1 MNNGNKKTK
10 ITKLFKK
17 SFFEPSE
24 LSQAWSENRP
34 LRYEDSEIGLDT
46 WITDID
52 RMSGNQISDDEKIN
66 ILKGKV
72 DSTILEKI
80 GDWNNF
86 LEVVP
91 RSAEVK
97 KTWVSKNLGQ
107 SFFDFKKFFEE
118 NKIDNLQSAKEKIK
132 ISDYLPKEKEIFP
145 QIGEKS
151 KEMDTSFFESIKE
164 KVFGKDPKKD
174 IFSEEDKNI
183 TSYSNDDDFYHK
195 VLDGLG
201 APITKNNMLFFY
213 AWRQSEGGRASY
225 NPFNTTMTADGATN
239 YNHVGVKNYVSR
251 EQGILSTIKTLKLG
265 YYTEIVDC
273 LRRSADPKETAQ
285 ALKNSPWGTG
295 ALALK
300 VIDGYNQGAK
310 PRPSTIAVG

>member
-1 MNNGNKKTK
+1 MNNGNKKIK

-17 SFFEPSE
+17 SFLEPSE
-24 LSQAWSENRP
+24 LSQVWSENRP
-34 LRYEDSEIGLDT
+34 PRYEDSEIGLET
-46 WITDID
+46 WIADVD
-52 RMSGNQISDDEKIN
+52 KVSNDQISDPEKIK
-66 ILKGKV
+66 ILNGEI
-72 DSTILEKI
+72 DSEILGKI

-91 RSAEVK
+91 NAPDVK
-97 KTWVSKNLGQ
+97 KTWVSKGLGS

-118 NKIDNLQSAKEKIK
+118 NKINNLHSAKEKIK
-132 ISDYLPKEKEIFP
+132 ISDYLPKEMGNLP
-145 QIGEKS
+145 QIGEKN
-151 KEMDTSFFESIKE
+151 KKIDAGFFEGIEE
-164 KVFGKDPKKD
+164 KMFGKDSKEEP
-174 IFSEEDKNI
+174 FSKEDKSI

-213 AWRQSEGGRASY
+213 AWRQSEGGRAAH
-225 NPFNTTMTADGATN
+225 NPFNTTMKADGATTYN
-239 YNHVGVKNYVSR
+239 YAGVKNYTSR
-251 EQGILSTIKTLKLG
+251 EQGISATIKTLKLG

-300 VIDGYNQGAK
+300 VIDGYKQGAK
-310 PRPSTIAVG
+310 PRPSTIAVA